1 MQNGFGAIFVGVVF
15 TFVSLLSVP
24 SANSQEP
31 KLLDEVSAFVEKR
44 ESEFDQ
50 IPAER
55 KKQLELLSNYLRE
68 CHVSGKIARL
78 VFVCTHNSRRSHIS
92 QLWAAVAAVH
102 YGLENVETFS
112 GGTECTAFNPRA
124 IAAMKRAGFQF
135 EMEKAGTNPNYLV
148 TFAKHAKPQTCF
160 SKVYSDTVN
169 PDSDFCAIMTCTS
182 ADRSCPTVPGA
193 VKRIAIPFEDPKVAD
208 GTPEEASKYDERSAQ
223 ICREILYAF
232 SLSSQPANQ

>member
-1 MQNGFGAIFVGVVF
+1 MQNGFVATMIVVAF
-15 TFVSLLSVP
+15 TLVNLLSVA

-31 KLLDEVSAFVEKR
+31 KLFDEVAAFIETR

-68 CHVSGKIARL
+68 CHSSGKIARL
-78 VFVCTHNSRRSHIS
+78 VFVCTHNSRRSHMS

-102 YGLENVETFS
+102 YGLESVETFS
-112 GGTECTAFNPRA
+112 GGTESTAFNPRA

-135 EMEKAGTNPNYLV
+135 EMEKAGTNPSYLV
-148 TFAKHAKPQTCF
+148 SFANSGKPQTCF

-169 PDSDFCAIMTCTS
+169 PDTDFCAIMTCTS
-182 ADRSCPTVPGA
+182 ADKSCPTVPGA
-193 VKRIAIPFEDPKVAD
+193 VKRIAIPFEDPKIAD
-208 GTPEEASKYDERSAQ
+208 GAPEEASKYDERSAQ

-232 SLSSQPANQ
+232 SLANQHASQ

>member
-1 MQNGFGAIFVGVVF
+1 MQNSFVATSVGVVF
-15 TFVSLLSVP
+15 TFVSFLSVS
-24 SANSQEP
+24 SANGQEP
-31 KLLDEVSAFVEKR
+31 KLLEEVAAFVEIR
-44 ESEFDQ
+44 ASEFDQ

-55 KKQLELLSNYLRE
+55 KKQLGQLANYLRE
-68 CHVSGKIARL
+68 SQSSGKSARL
-78 VFVCTHNSRRSHIS
+78 VFVCTHNSRRSHMS

-124 IAAMKRAGFQF
+124 VSALKRAGFHI
-135 EMEKAGTNPNYLV
+135 ELEKAGTNPNYIV
-148 TFAKHAKPQTCF
+148 TFANHAKPQICF

-182 ADRSCPTVPGA
+182 ADKNCPTVPGA

-232 SLSSQPANQ
+232 SLASQPASQ

>member
-1 MQNGFGAIFVGVVF
+1 MQSGFVATYVGVAF
-15 TFVSLLSVP
+15 SLLSFLP
-24 SANSQEP
+24 ASCANSQEP
-31 KLLDEVSAFVEKR
+31 KLFEEVAAFVEIR
-44 ESEFDQ
+44 ASEFDL

-68 CHVSGKIARL
+68 SQISGKTARL
-78 VFVCTHNSRRSHIS
+78 VFVCTHNSRRSHMS

-102 YGLENVETFS
+102 YGLKSVESFS

-124 IAAMKRAGFQF
+124 VAAMKRAGFQI
-135 EMEKAGTNPNYLV
+135 EIEKAGTNPNYLV
-148 TFAKHAKPQTCF
+148 SFANHSKPQTCF

-169 PDSDFCAIMTCTS
+169 PDADFCAIMTCSS
-182 ADRSCPTVPGA
+182 ADKSCPTVPGA

-208 GTPEEASKYDERSAQ
+208 GTPEEASKYDERSSQ

-232 SLSSQPANQ
+232 SLASQPANR